1 MECDNLSR
9 QVSDYAIEV
18 HKTGELR
25 LLINFKT
32 SKNINTPSTNGA
44 ILLR

>member
-1 MECDNLSR
+1 MEFDNLSR
-9 QVSDYAIEV
+9 QVIGCAIEV
-18 HKTGELR
+18 HKTGESR